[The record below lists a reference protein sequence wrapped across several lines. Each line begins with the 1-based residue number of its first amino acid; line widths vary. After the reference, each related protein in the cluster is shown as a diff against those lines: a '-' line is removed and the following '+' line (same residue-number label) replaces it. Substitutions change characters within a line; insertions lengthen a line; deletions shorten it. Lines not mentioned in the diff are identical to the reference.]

1 MPPESATQ
9 TLPAPYATLPGELPM
24 GKARETRPPCRSLSS
39 KRPVP
44 ELVTQIPRPQPPA
57 QPVLPSAM
65 VARVRPLRES
75 ILDSV
80 LSVTLATQTD
90 P

>member
-1 MPPESATQ
+1 M
-9 TLPAPYATLPGELPM
+9 
-24 GKARETRPPCRSLSS
+24 SS

-44 ELVTQIPRPQPPA
+44 ELVTQIPRPPA
-57 QPVLPSAM
+57 ASPAGVLPSAM